1 QQRLR
6 AEPDLLP
13 TAIEELLRA
22 YAPVTMA
29 REAAVDTELG
39 GCPVRAGRPLLLW
52 SVERLARHRTIEQ
65 VVVVLGVHTHDRGRM
80 LLDSAGLT
88 GVVTCAGG
96 TTRADSARS
105 GLARLPDAGI
115 ILVHD
120 AARPL
125 LDAALIDR
133 VIAAARQTGAAIP
146 VIPVSDTLHRRADR
160 DVSGGVVDR
169 DSLAAAQTPQAARRD
184 WLANALSHTDQST
197 DEGGMLQQAGYPV
210 ALVAGETRNLK
221 ITWPIDLIIARAI
234 MAAGEE
240 AE

>member
-1 QQRLR
+1 MHEGIDNEATPPAGPVAAIVVAAGSGTRFGDSEKVFL
-6 AEPDLLP
+6 DL
-13 TAIEELLRA
+13 
-22 YAPVTMA
+22 
-29 REAAVDTELG
+29 
-39 GCPVRAGRPLLLW
+39 AGRPLLLW

-96 TTRADSARS
+96 ATRADSARS

-125 LDAALIDR
+125 LDATLIDR

-160 DVSGGVVDR
+160 GVSGGVVDR

-184 WLANALSHTDQST
+184 WLANALSHTGQST

-210 ALVAGETRNLK
+210 ALVAGDTRNLK
-221 ITWPIDLIIARAI
+221 ITWPIDLVIARAI